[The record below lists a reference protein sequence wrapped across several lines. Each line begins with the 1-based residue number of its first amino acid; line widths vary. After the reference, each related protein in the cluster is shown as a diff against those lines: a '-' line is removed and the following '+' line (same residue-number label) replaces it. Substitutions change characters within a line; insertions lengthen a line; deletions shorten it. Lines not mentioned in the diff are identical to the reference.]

1 MADFIYE
8 ARCATC
14 GVAVEIFIDIPEACL
29 GHMTPTLNVL
39 CSACQKFMIKIEVEE
54 KR

>member
-14 GVAVEIFIDIPEACL
+14 GIDVEIFIDIPEACL
-29 GHMTPTLNVL
+29 GHMIPTLNVL
-39 CSACQKFMIKIEVEE
+39 CLACQKFMMKIGIEE
-54 KR
+54 IR